1 MGLLPSL
8 VHSQGSVGLLG
19 ECKAATSWKS
29 CPNDMSL
36 VFGLPFAY
44 NSISMSL
51 QFLGKSFLGRGNGQC
66 NGSKAGVYL
75 EQLGSW

>member
-1 MGLLPSL
+1 MP
-8 VHSQGSVGLLG
+8 
-19 ECKAATSWKS
+19 
-29 CPNDMSL
+29 P

-51 QFLGKSFLGRGNGQC
+51 QLLGKSFLGRGNGQC
-66 NGSKAGVYL
+66 NGSKAAVYL